1 MSQGSK
7 RGLPDLASVPLWPP
21 VGVQS
26 LANKCCLHWPFLK
39 KKVMGLDR
47 LDLALSAFKL
57 WEKIDDPVG
66 FKIGYISLSSYLFY
80 IITQRKMMQKKI
92 KDNSS

>member
-1 MSQGSK
+1 
-7 RGLPDLASVPLWPP
+7 
-21 VGVQS
+21 
-26 LANKCCLHWPFLK
+26 
-39 KKVMGLDR
+39 MGLDR

>member
-1 MSQGSK
+1 
-7 RGLPDLASVPLWPP
+7 
-21 VGVQS
+21 
-26 LANKCCLHWPFLK
+26 
-39 KKVMGLDR
+39 MGLDR

-66 FKIGYISLSSYLFY
+66 FKIGYISLSSYLFH

-92 KDNSS
+92 KDNSSWMKDNKGFTTAFLVKCI